1 MRKLVQEKER
11 VIELRK
17 SGLTYKE
24 IGQRVPVSKS
34 SISVWL
40 KGCSLT
46 PLEKSVL
53 KHNAHSNISK
63 GRIRAA
69 ASLRDKRLKRD
80 QVLFSVAKQE
90 FNASK
95 CDPLFLTGISLYWA
109 EGSKRNSAFA
119 FTNSDADMMY
129 VMLLW
134 MRQFLGLSVS
144 DIKARLYIHKPYA
157 HERCEEYWAEQTKIP
172 LANFGK
178 TIYKPTGLLIKKRPD
193 YKGCLR
199 IETGKTAHLRKMLF
213 WTNMLVEYYRER

>member
-1 MRKLVQEKER
+1 MKKLIQEKER

-24 IGQRVPVSKS
+24 IAQQVPVSKS
-34 SISVWL
+34 SISDWL
-40 KGCSLT
+40 KNCSLT
-46 PLEKSVL
+46 TSEKTVL
-53 KHNAHSNISK
+53 RHHTNSNISK

-69 ASLRDKRLKRD
+69 AILREKRLKRD

-90 FNASK
+90 FNTHK
-95 CDPLFLTGISLYWA
+95 HTPLFLTGISLYWA
-109 EGSKRNSAFA
+109 EGSKRHGGFV

-134 MRQFLGLSVS
+134 MRQFLGLGVS
-144 DIKARLYIHKPYA
+144 DVRARLYIHKPYA
-157 HERCEEYWAEQTKIP
+157 HEQCEKYWAEQTSIP
-172 LANFGK
+172 LSNFGK
-178 TIYKPTGLLIKKRPD
+178 TIYKPTGLLIKKRPN

-213 WTNMLVEYYRER
+213 WTNMLVEYYREK